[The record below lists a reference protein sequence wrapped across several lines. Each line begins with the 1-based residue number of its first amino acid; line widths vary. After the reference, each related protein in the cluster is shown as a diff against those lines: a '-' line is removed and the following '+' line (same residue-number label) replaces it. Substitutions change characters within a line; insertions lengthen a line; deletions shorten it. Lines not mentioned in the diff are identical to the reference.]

1 MTQDVVTAR
10 DAAALADVTLRFQD
24 AQLICQKV
32 DLALKDE
39 GYRPSGYSEPVLK
52 LFQLAW
58 AVASHKHSRQVTVYH
73 LAYALAC
80 NHPEAG
86 RDLAEWLEGDVGS
99 FTVGCFLKLLSL
111 GLVQRDEGIVE
122 PAVDAV
128 RWLGAAFALAK
139 KSELRPEHLVQ
150 VIKDDTVPRSVR
162 TPLRAAARLGVFR
175 RDAVLGREVASIASR
190 CPSFSPRYHQAYA
203 GDREGRRADSGLTI
217 DITNLIKLFDD
228 FEDRYSADVDEHKR
242 ALARN
247 RGVDRPAATEHA
259 IRRTTG
265 CGNHRSADT
274 GGRHRPGIDALA
286 AGMDRRA
293 ACLGQRKVGRDSA
306 HSCERDRGPAS
317 RGRTNAARSAAFVL
331 FGTASPVVP
340 L

>member
-39 GYRPSGYSEPVLK
+39 GYRPSGYSEPLLK

-139 KSELRPEHLVQ
+139 KSQLRPEHLVQ
-150 VIKDDTVPRSVR
+150 VIKDDTVPHSVR

-175 RDAVLGREVASIASR
+175 RDAVLGERLPQLPAAAPASAPDIIK
-190 CPSFSPRYHQAYA
+190 HMQEIEK
-203 GDREGRRADSGLTI
+203 GGADSGLTI

-242 ALARN
+242 ALARI
-247 RGVDRPAATEHA
+247 EE
-259 IRRTTG
+259 
-265 CGNHRSADT
+265 S
-274 GGRHRPGIDALA
+274 IDQRLPSTLSGALLA
-286 AGMDRRA
+286 AAIIAVLILGGVTGLGMTRLLPGWIVA
-293 ACLGQRKVGRDSA
+293 Q
-306 HSCERDRGPAS
+306 PAS
-317 RGRTNAARSAAFVL
+317 AGAQ
-331 FGTASPVVP
+331 
-340 L
+340 